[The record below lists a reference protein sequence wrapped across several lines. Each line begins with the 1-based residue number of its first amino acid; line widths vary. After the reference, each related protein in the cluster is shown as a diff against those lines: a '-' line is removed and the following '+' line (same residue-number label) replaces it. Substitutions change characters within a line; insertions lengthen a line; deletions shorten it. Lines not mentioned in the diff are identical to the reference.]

1 MIKISLY
8 FSIKIIHLK
17 YYVINYGSD
26 RGKFCVFINH

>member
-17 YYVINYGSD
+17 YVINYGSD
-26 RGKFCVFINH
+26 RGKFCIFINH